1 MSTPNVPSISL
12 AKRAQLLKPSPIL
25 VLAARAGEMK
35 AAGKDV
41 ISLSIG
47 EPDWGTFDK
56 IKEAAIA
63 SIKKGQTKYTPSS
76 GIPELR
82 KAVAA
87 QASKDFDMNFDFTEV
102 TVSSGAKF
110 VLFAALQ
117 AMVNP
122 GDEVILVAPF
132 WASYSTMVEL
142 ADGVPRIAVCDEDTN
157 FKLTPHILEK
167 AITPK
172 TKVLLLNSPSN
183 PTGLIYTRDE
193 LKALAEVLRK
203 YPQIAI
209 ISDDIYNRL
218 CFTDKL
224 APHLLHVA
232 PDLRSRIII
241 LNGASK
247 TYAMTGWRIGWAIG
261 PKAVITAMSNY
272 QSQSVSCASATG
284 QYGALEGVLNCDE
297 DIAKTVTLLK
307 DKRDYLV
314 AQLNKI
320 KGLKTV
326 VPEGAFYLWVGIKPY
341 LGKKYKGTVVEGSD
355 AFCKILLEE
364 KLVAAVPG
372 VEFGLEGY
380 LRLSYALEKEKGK
393 EAIERIGAMVAEFT

>member
-1 MSTPNVPSISL
+1 MTTTPNITL

-47 EPDWGTFDK
+47 EPDWGTFEK
-56 IKEAAIA
+56 IKVAAAA
-63 SIKKGQTKYTPSS
+63 SIKKGQTKYTPAS

-117 AMVNP
+117 AMVDP

-142 ADGVPRIAVCDEDTN
+142 ADGVPRIAVCDESSN
-157 FKLTPHILEK
+157 FKLTPALLEK

-183 PTGLIYTRDE
+183 PTGLIYTKDE
-193 LKALAEVLRK
+193 LKALADVLRK
-203 YPQIAI
+203 HPHIAI

-218 CFTDKL
+218 CFADKL

-232 PDLRSRIII
+232 PDLRSRVVI

-261 PKAVITAMSNY
+261 PKAIITAMSNY

-284 QYGALEGVLNCDE
+284 QYGALEGVLNCD
-297 DIAKTVTLLK
+297 DDVASTVTLLK
-307 DKRDYLV
+307 DKRDYLLE
-314 AQLNKI
+314 QLAKI
-320 KGLKTV
+320 PGVKTV

-341 LGKKYKGTVVEGSD
+341 LGKKYKGVVVEGSD
-355 AFCKILLEE
+355 AFCKLLLEE

-380 LRLSYALEKEKGK
+380 LRLSYALEKEKGR
-393 EAIERIGAMVAEFT
+393 EAIERMGALVKEFT

>member
-1 MSTPNVPSISL
+1 MTTTNITL

-56 IKEAAIA
+56 IKEAAIV
-63 SIKKGQTKYTPSS
+63 SIRKGQTRYTPAS

-87 QASKDFDMNFDFTEV
+87 QASKDFDQNFDFTEV

-142 ADGVPRIAVCDEDTN
+142 ADGIPRIAVCDEDTN
-157 FKLTPHILEK
+157 FKLTPALLEK

-172 TKVLLLNSPSN
+172 TKVIMLNSPSN
-183 PTGLIYTRDE
+183 PTGLAYTKAE
-193 LKALAEVLRK
+193 LAALAVVLRK
-203 YPQIAI
+203 YPHIAI

-232 PDLRSRIII
+232 PDLRSRLII

-261 PKAVITAMSNY
+261 PKAIITAMSNY

-284 QYGALEGVLNCDE
+284 QYAALEGVLNCDDDVE
-297 DIAKTVTLLK
+297 KTVTLLK
-307 DKRDYLV
+307 DKRDYLLS
-314 AQLNKI
+314 QLSKI
-320 KGLKTV
+320 DGLKTV
-326 VPEGAFYLWVGIKPY
+326 VPEGAFYFWVGIKPH
-341 LGKKYKGTVVEGSD
+341 LGKKYKGVIVEGSD

-380 LRLSYALEKEKGK
+380 LRLSYALDKEKGR
-393 EAIERIGAMVAEFT
+393 EAIERIGAFIAELT

>member
-1 MSTPNVPSISL
+1 MTNTTPLQL
-12 AKRAQLLKPSPIL
+12 AERARLLKPSPIL

-35 AAGKDV
+35 AAGQDV

-47 EPDWGTFDK
+47 EPDWGTFDR

-63 SIKKGQTKYTPSS
+63 SIRKGQTKYTPSS

-82 KAVAA
+82 KAIAA
-87 QASKDFDMNFDFTEV
+87 QTSKDLGLDFDSTEV

-117 AMVNP
+117 ALVNP

-142 ADGVPRIAVCDEDTN
+142 AEGVPRIAVTDEASN
-157 FKLTPHILEK
+157 FKLTPALLEK
-167 AITPK
+167 TITPK

-183 PTGLIYTRDE
+183 PTGLVYSREE

-203 YPQIAI
+203 HPRIAI

-218 CFTDKL
+218 IFGERM

-232 PDLRSRIII
+232 PDLRSRVVA

-247 TYAMTGWRIGWAIG
+247 TYAMTGWRTGWAVG
-261 PKAVITAMSNY
+261 PKAVVTAMSNY
-272 QSQSVSCASATG
+272 QSQSVSCASAPG
-284 QYGALEGVLNCDE
+284 QYGALEGVLHGDE
-297 DIAKTVTLLK
+297 DVAKTVAVLK
-307 DKRDYLV
+307 GKRDALLAELEKV
-314 AQLNKI
+314 P
-320 KGLKTV
+320 GLKVV
-326 VPEGAFYLWVGIKPY
+326 VPEGAFYLWVGIKPH
-341 LGKKYKGTVVEGSD
+341 LGKKYEGSVVHGS
-355 AFCKILLEE
+355 AEFCNLLLEK

-372 VEFGLEGY
+372 VEFGFEGY
-380 LRLSYALEKEKGK
+380 LRLSYALETEKGK
-393 EAIERIGAMVAEFT
+393 EAIARMASLIAELK

>member
-1 MSTPNVPSISL
+1 MTTTDITL

-56 IKEAAIA
+56 IKEAAIT
-63 SIKKGQTKYTPSS
+63 SIRKGQTKYTPSS

-117 AMVNP
+117 ALVNP

-157 FKLTPHILEK
+157 FKLTPAILEK

-183 PTGLIYTRDE
+183 PTGLIYTKDE
-193 LKALAEVLRK
+193 LKAIAEVLRK
-203 YPQIAI
+203 HPKIAI

-232 PDLRSRIII
+232 SDLRSRIVI

-261 PKAVITAMSNY
+261 PKAIVTAMSNY

-284 QYGALEGVLNCDE
+284 QYGALEGVLNCDD
-297 DIAKTVTLLK
+297 DIAKTVVLLK
-307 DKRDYLV
+307 DKRDYLL
-314 AQLNKI
+314 AQLGKI
-320 KGLKTV
+320 KGVKTV
-326 VPEGAFYLWVGIKPY
+326 VPEGAFYLWVGIKPF
-341 LGKKYKGTVVEGSD
+341 LGKKYKGVVVEGSD
-355 AFCKILLEE
+355 AFCKLLLEE

-393 EAIERIGAMVAEFT
+393 EAIERMGALIAELT

>member
-1 MSTPNVPSISL
+1 MADVTL

-47 EPDWGTFDK
+47 EPDWGTFDN

-63 SIKKGQTKYTPSS
+63 SIKKGQTKYTPAS

-82 KAVAA
+82 KAIAS
-87 QASKDFDMNFDFTEV
+87 QASRDMSMNFDFTEV

-110 VLFAALQ
+110 VLFAVLQ
-117 AMVNP
+117 ALVNP

-142 ADGVPRIAVCDEDTN
+142 ADGVPRIAICDAGTD
-157 FKLTPHILEK
+157 FKLTPAILEK

-183 PTGLIYTRDE
+183 PTGLIYTAAE
-193 LKALAEVLRK
+193 LKTLAEVLRK
-203 YPQIAI
+203 YPQVAV

-218 CFTDKL
+218 CFSHKL

-232 PDLRSRIII
+232 PDLRPRVII

-247 TYAMTGWRIGWAIG
+247 TYAMTGWRIGWAVG
-261 PKAVITAMSNY
+261 PKHIITAVSNY
-272 QSQSVSCASATG
+272 QSQSVSCASAAG
-284 QYGALEGVLNCDE
+284 QYGALEGVLNGEADVE
-297 DIAKTVTLLK
+297 KTVAILK
-307 DKRDYLV
+307 DKRDYLLE
-314 AQLNKI
+314 QLSKI
-320 KGLKTV
+320 KGMDTV
-326 VPEGAFYLWVGIKPY
+326 VPEGAFYFWVGIKPF
-341 LGKKYKGTVVEGSD
+341 LGKKYKGKVVHGSAD
-355 AFCKILLEE
+355 FCELLLED

-380 LRLSYALEKEKGK
+380 LRLSYALDKEKGK
-393 EAIERIGAMVAEFT
+393 EAIERMGALVAQFT

>member
-1 MSTPNVPSISL
+1 MSASNTPNIQL

-25 VLAARAGEMK
+25 MLAARAGEMK

-47 EPDWGTFDK
+47 EPDWGTFDR
-56 IKEAAIA
+56 IKDAAVA
-63 SIKKGQTKYTPSS
+63 SIKKGQTKYTPAS

-82 KAVAA
+82 KAIAK
-87 QASKDFDMNFDFTEV
+87 QASGDFGLDFDFTEV

-117 AMVNP
+117 AMVDP

-132 WASYSTMVEL
+132 WASYTTMVEL
-142 ADGVPRIAVCDEDTN
+142 ADGVPRIAICDEDTN
-157 FKLTPHILEK
+157 FKLTPALLEK

-183 PTGLIYTRDE
+183 PTGLIYTKDE
-193 LKALAEVLRK
+193 LKAIADVLRK
-203 YPQIAI
+203 HPKIAV

-232 PDLRSRIII
+232 PDLRSRVII

-261 PKAVITAMSNY
+261 PKPVITAMSNY
-272 QSQSVSCASATG
+272 QSQSVSCPSAAG
-284 QYGALEGVLNCDE
+284 QYGALEGVLNGD
-297 DIAKTVTLLK
+297 DDVTKTVAILK
-307 DKRDYLV
+307 DKRDYLLKELAKV
-314 AQLNKI
+314 P
-320 KGLKTV
+320 GLKTV
-326 VPEGAFYLWVGIKPY
+326 VPEGAFYLWVGIKPH
-341 LGKKYKGTVVEGSD
+341 LGKKYKGAVVHGS
-355 AFCKILLEE
+355 AELCQLLLEE

-393 EAIERIGAMVAEFT
+393 EAIERLASLLAQFT

>member
-1 MSTPNVPSISL
+1 MIQL

-25 VLAARAGEMK
+25 MLAARAGELK
-35 AAGKDV
+35 AAGKNV

-47 EPDWGTFDK
+47 EPDWDTYEN
-56 IKEAAIA
+56 IREAAIA
-63 SIKKGQTKYTPSS
+63 SIRAGQTKYTPPA

-82 KAVAA
+82 KAIAEQAA
-87 QASKDFDMNFDFTEV
+87 KDLGVSYDFTQV

-142 ADGVPRIAVCDEDTN
+142 ADGTPRIAVCDETVD
-157 FKLTPHILEK
+157 FKLTPEILLK

-172 TKVLLLNSPSN
+172 TRVILLNSPSN
-183 PTGLIYTRDE
+183 PTGKVYTRDE
-193 LKALAEVLRK
+193 LAALARVFRDH
-203 YPQIAI
+203 PQIAI

-218 CFTDKL
+218 SFDSKI

-232 PDLRSRIII
+232 PELKDRVIV

-247 TYAMTGWRIGWAIG
+247 SYSMTGWRLGWALG
-261 PKAVITAMSNY
+261 PKEVITAMSNY
-272 QSQSVSCASATG
+272 QSQSVSCPSSTS
-284 QYGALEGVLNCDE
+284 QYAALEGIRNCDKNVAE
-297 DIAKTVTLLK
+297 TVLTLK
-307 DKRDYLV
+307 DRRDYLV
-314 AQLNKI
+314 AELEKI
-320 KGLKTV
+320 PGVKV
-326 VPEGAFYLWVGIKPY
+326 AMPEGAFYLWVDIRTY
-341 LGKKYKGTVVEGSD
+341 LGKKLDGKVMYGS
-355 AFCKILLEE
+355 AELAAALLDQQ
-364 KLVAAVPG
+364 LVALVPG

-380 LRLSYALEKEKGK
+380 FRLSYALEKERGK
-393 EAIERIGAMVAEFT
+393 EAIERMKTFLLGLT

>member
-1 MSTPNVPSISL
+1 MSGPDIQL

-25 VLAARAGEMK
+25 MLAARAGEMK

-47 EPDWGTFDK
+47 EPDWGTFDR
-56 IKEAAIA
+56 IKEAAIT
-63 SIKKGQTKYTPSS
+63 SIKKGQTKYTPAS

-82 KAVAA
+82 RAIAA
-87 QASKDFDMNFDFTEV
+87 QASSDFDMKFDFTEV

-122 GDEVILVAPF
+122 GDEVILAAPF
-132 WASYSTMVEL
+132 WASYTTMVEL
-142 ADGVPRIAVCDEDTN
+142 ADGVPRIAICDEDSN
-157 FKLTPHILEK
+157 FKLTPAILEK
-167 AITPK
+167 SITPK

-183 PTGLIYTRDE
+183 PTGLIYTRSE

-203 YPQIAI
+203 YPHIAV

-218 CFTDKL
+218 CFTEKL
-224 APHLLHVA
+224 APHILQVA

-272 QSQSVSCASATG
+272 QSQSVSCPSASG
-284 QYGALEGVLNCDE
+284 QYGALEGVLNGD
-297 DIAKTVTLLK
+297 DDVIKTVAVLK
-307 DKRDYLV
+307 DKRDYLLAKLEKV
-314 AQLNKI
+314 P
-320 KGLKTV
+320 GLKTV
-326 VPEGAFYLWVGIKPY
+326 VPEGAFYFWVGIKAH
-341 LGKKYKGTVVEGSD
+341 LGKRYKGNVVKNSAD
-355 AFCKILLEE
+355 LCALLLEE

-372 VEFGLEGY
+372 VEFGLDGY

-393 EAIERIGAMVAEFT
+393 EAIERLGALLSEYS

>member
-1 MSTPNVPSISL
+1 MSTPTSAPITL

-25 VLAARAGEMK
+25 MLAARAGEMK

-47 EPDWGTFDK
+47 EPDWGTYDR

-63 SIKKGQTKYTPSS
+63 SIKKGHTKYTPAS

-82 KAVAA
+82 KAIAA
-87 QASKDFDMNFDFTEV
+87 QASKDLGMTFNFSDV

-117 AMVNP
+117 ALVNP

-142 ADGVPRIAVCDEDTN
+142 ADGVPHIVVCDEDTN
-157 FKLTPHILEK
+157 FKITPAMLEK

-183 PTGLIYTRDE
+183 PTGLMYTRDE
-193 LKALAEVLRK
+193 LKGLADVLRK
-203 YPQIAI
+203 HPQVAV

-218 CFTDKL
+218 CFTEKL

-232 PDLRSRIII
+232 PDLRERVIV

-247 TYAMTGWRIGWAIG
+247 SYAMTGWRIGWALG
-261 PKAVITAMSNY
+261 PKQVITAMSNY
-272 QSQSVSCASATG
+272 QSQSVSCPSASG
-284 QYGALEGVLNCDE
+284 QYGALEGILHGDG
-297 DIAKTVTLLK
+297 DIAATVDFLK
-307 DKRDYLV
+307 DKRDYLL
-314 AQLNKI
+314 AQLAKLP
-320 KGLKTV
+320 GVKTV
-326 VPEGAFYLWVGIKPY
+326 VPEGAFYFWVGIKPH
-341 LGKKYKGTVVEGSD
+341 LGKKYKGATVASSAD
-355 AFCKILLEE
+355 FCALLLEE

-372 VEFGLEGY
+372 IEFGVEGY
-380 LRLSYALEKEKGK
+380 LRLSYALGKEKGK
-393 EAIERIGAMVAEFT
+393 EAIERIGSLLAQLT